1 MSTKMTHAPTAPSAD
16 PRVTRGVVSV
26 LRHLMKREG
35 IDAGM
40 MMVVRSRS
48 HSPVSAA
55 RRCVPS
61 TSSSPGHGEHE
72 AAAAAP
78 PRVWESITDF
88 ILSEDFIMNVCNAL
102 TASSNE
108 DLQCAILDF
117 VSELS
122 MELPLESK
130 SLLRTNGV
138 LVALTSFA
146 KKTRN
151 PTGLLKR
158 KLATSL
164 LCFPAEDFIPPIR
177 PKELDMKSPP
187 RIPKTAYDW
196 DALGREI
203 DVMLM

>member
-1 MSTKMTHAPTAPSAD
+1 
-16 PRVTRGVVSV
+16 
-26 LRHLMKREG
+26 
-35 IDAGM
+35 
-40 MMVVRSRS
+40 
-48 HSPVSAA
+48 
-55 RRCVPS
+55 
-61 TSSSPGHGEHE
+61 
-72 AAAAAP
+72 
-78 PRVWESITDF
+78 
-88 ILSEDFIMNVCNAL
+88 MNVCNAL